1 MNPFR
6 SPQQKAA
13 RPESAL
19 LAALLTALLLIPTL
33 FVQTAPAQTT
43 GDKVDLDALAK
54 IKSEAFQHSQVMENL
69 FWMSEVYGPR
79 VTNSR
84 NHKLAAEWAMKQMK
98 EWGLQNVHLEKWPFG
113 YGWQI
118 KHFYAAMETPVYA
131 AFPGFP
137 LAWTP
142 GTNGPITVEPVWAP
156 IHSKADFAK
165 YHGKLKGKALLMY
178 DPAPLTLHPRADA
191 QPSPTDE
198 EIIARGGGR
207 GGAGGRGAAGANAGA
222 NATLNRDPS
231 GRGRPGEGEWEYT
244 PTSLALAS
252 EKNGILRNE
261 VNTFLRDEGVAIC
274 LTPGYNGDGGT
285 IFSTYGG
292 SENPSAPVPSPIVA
306 IGAEQYNRL
315 VRLLQHGVVPKLN
328 FDIAVDYQ
336 KEDQNAF
343 NVIGEIPGTT
353 KSDEI
358 VMLGGH
364 FDSWQGG
371 TGATDNGT
379 GSSVAMEAVRILA
392 ALQKS
397 GSVKPMARTVR
408 VALWGGEE
416 QGVYGSTAYV
426 QQHFAPR
433 ATMVK
438 TPEYDKLDVYFND
451 DGGSGRFRG
460 VSAGGSPEMA
470 AIFKSWIEPLKDQH
484 MVAVSGG
491 DQFRPTT
498 SPGGTDSSAFS
509 WIGLNGIGFQ
519 QDPLEYGTRTHHS
532 NADTYDRVQKD
543 DVMQSSMIEA
553 WFAYNAA
560 SRAEMLP
567 RIPTPA
573 PDPTAKG
580 HQ

>member
-1 MNPFR
+1 MNPLRFR
-6 SPQQKAA
+6 QAA
-13 RPESAL
+13 AAA
-19 LAALLTALLLIPTL
+19 AALLL
-33 FVQTAPAQTT
+33 VQASFAQETG
-43 GDKVDLDALAK
+43 GDKVDLDALAQ
-54 IKSEAFQHSQVMENL
+54 IKNEAFQHSQVMENL

-98 EWGLQNVHLEKWPFG
+98 EWGLKNVHLETWPFG

-131 AFPGFP
+131 AFSGFP

-165 YHGKLKGKALLMY
+165 YRGKLRGKALLMF
-178 DPAPLTLHPRADA
+178 DLAPLTLHTRPDA
-191 QPSPTDE
+191 LPSPTDE
-198 EIIARGGGR
+198 EILARSARMGGGGGGR
-207 GGAGGRGAAGANAGA
+207 GGPAAGAA
-222 NATLNRDPS
+222 LNRDPS

-244 PTSLALAS
+244 PTSLALANA
-252 EKNGILRNE
+252 KNGALRNE
-261 VNTFLRDEGVAIC
+261 VNAFLREEGVAISI
-274 LTPGYNGDGGT
+274 TPGYNGDGGT
-285 IFSTYGG
+285 TFSTYGG
-292 SENPSAPVPSPIVA
+292 SENPKDPIPSPIVA
-306 IGAEQYNRL
+306 IGAEQYNRI
-315 VRLLQHGVVPKLN
+315 VRLLQHGVIPKLN

-353 KSDEI
+353 KPDEV

-392 ALQKS
+392 TLR
-397 GSVKPMARTVR
+397 KPMARTVR

-416 QGVYGSTAYV
+416 EGVYGSTAYV

-438 TPEYDKLDVYFND
+438 TPEYDKLNVYFND

-460 VSAGGSPEMA
+460 VSAGGSPQMA
-470 AIFKSWIEPLKDQH
+470 AIFRSWIEPIKDLH
-484 MVAVSGG
+484 IVAVSGG

-532 NADTYDRVQKD
+532 NADTYDRVQKED
-543 DVMQSSMIEA
+543 AMQSSLVEA
-553 WFAYNAA
+553 WFVYNAA
-560 SRAEMLP
+560 TRAEMLP
-567 RIPTPA
+567 RIPTPG
-573 PDPTAKG
+573 PDPGASG

>member
-178 DPAPLTLHPRADA
+178 DPAPLTLHTRADA

-207 GGAGGRGAAGANAGA
+207 GGAG
-222 NATLNRDPS
+222 P
-231 GRGRPGEGEWEYT
+231 
-244 PTSLALAS
+244 
-252 EKNGILRNE
+252 
-261 VNTFLRDEGVAIC
+261 
-274 LTPGYNGDGGT
+274 
-285 IFSTYGG
+285 
-292 SENPSAPVPSPIVA
+292 PSARPSRRRRP
-306 IGAEQYNRL
+306 
-315 VRLLQHGVVPKLN
+315 VRLDGRARRDRSLCRRVPGRQGWRGVHRTN
-328 FDIAVDYQ
+328 HR
-336 KEDQNAF
+336 
-343 NVIGEIPGTT
+343 
-353 KSDEI
+353 SD
-358 VMLGGH
+358 
-364 FDSWQGG
+364 
-371 TGATDNGT
+371 
-379 GSSVAMEAVRILA
+379 
-392 ALQKS
+392 AL
-397 GSVKPMARTVR
+397 RTVC
-408 VALWGGEE
+408 
-416 QGVYGSTAYV
+416 
-426 QQHFAPR
+426 AP
-433 ATMVK
+433 
-438 TPEYDKLDVYFND
+438 E
-451 DGGSGRFRG
+451 
-460 VSAGGSPEMA
+460 
-470 AIFKSWIEPLKDQH
+470 
-484 MVAVSGG
+484 
-491 DQFRPTT
+491 
-498 SPGGTDSSAFS
+498 
-509 WIGLNGIGFQ
+509 
-519 QDPLEYGTRTHHS
+519 
-532 NADTYDRVQKD
+532 
-543 DVMQSSMIEA
+543 
-553 WFAYNAA
+553 
-560 SRAEMLP
+560 
-567 RIPTPA
+567 
-573 PDPTAKG
+573 
-580 HQ
+580 